1 MCRNNLGSSQ
11 FYHGSSENHVMRLI
25 LNNPYRTTG
34 LLIGASAKEQEK
46 QIKRLKQYLEAEHEP
61 NDDFSFP
68 VLGVSQRTIDSVTE
82 AASKLHLDN
91 DKMNAALFWFYN
103 GNAITDEPAFE
114 SLKDSNINDAIE
126 IWSKLTNSAE
136 VNQRNCS
143 AFQNLSTLLLCNSI
157 NGNTINTSLFEK
169 GLTLKL
175 KFLESDFVNN
185 LKEKA
190 TDETFKISKKDI
202 QLSFLKALQSEVDRN
217 GSISS
222 TKMIDILS
230 ALHFSAKDDFLKG
243 FVEKPLSEIEKKI
256 ELAKTKRKSNK
267 ANALNA
273 GKELYDSVRNEL
285 AQLKNILR
293 ENNLKFTSISDKV
306 SDEVLQCGIDY
317 FKYYQDT
324 STDPGAAT
332 MDLFRKANSLAIGNI
347 AKQRCQE
354 NTENLQEWIDDKP
367 ERDKQKKVLADF
379 EALKNLIDQYEAK
392 SETAANA
399 KQLLLSSR
407 PHLANV
413 KAVLGSTDELY
424 LGLSSRIASDA
435 QGMCVGEIN
444 ALQERFSNSFD
455 RTAKLTALL
464 ILKERVNIAWEV
476 TTLIGS
482 MDLRNDFR
490 NRYNENKNSLSN
502 LRNQLASI
510 NTGGSR
516 TGSGSGGSCY
526 IATMAYGDYDH
537 PQVLVLRKFRDEVL
551 TKSKAG
557 NLFIN
562 LYYRTSPK
570 LVSLLKG
577 HESINAFIRTIL
589 NLFIK
594 LIKS

>member
-1 MCRNNLGSSQ
+1 
-11 FYHGSSENHVMRLI
+11 MRLI

-34 LLIGASAKEQEK
+34 LLVGASAKEQEK

-202 QLSFLKALQSEVDRN
+202 QLSFLKVLQSEVDRN

-230 ALHFSAKDDFLKG
+230 ALYFTAKDDFLKS

-285 AQLKNILR
+285 VQLKNILGD
-293 ENNLKFTSISDKV
+293 NNLKFTSISDKV

-379 EALKNLIDQYEAK
+379 EALKNLIDQYESK

-399 KQLLLSSR
+399 KQLLLSAR

-413 KAVLGSTDELY
+413 KTVLGSTDELY

-435 QGMCVGEIN
+435 QGMCVSEIN
-444 ALQERFSNSFD
+444 ASQERFSNSFD

-526 IATMAYGDYDH
+526 IATMAYGDYHH
-537 PQVLVLRKFRDEVL
+537 PQVLELRKFRDEVL
-551 TKSKAG
+551 AKSKAG

-562 LYYRTSPK
+562 VYYRTSPK

-577 HESINAFIRTIL
+577 HESINAFIRKIL